1 MVLVMI
7 RNIKLLYSPIKSK
20 NQKDKINNTMK
31 ATHFS
36 IGLGF
41 ILLLASCMQD
51 KTKNGD
57 IKTILFEDKYTD
69 LTEKLDCQFIP
80 LETNDSCLIDSVS
93 DMVFD
98 SSRLYLIDGKSNLVF
113 AFSLS
118 GEFISQVGN
127 VGSGP
132 SEYQYPVNLHIDKI
146 KQELIVA
153 DANTPKLVYYDLKT
167 LKYKRQLRSDD
178 YFTNCAWLPN
188 GDIILASG
196 SSYVTPKRERFYAQI
211 TDENLKRKQYVCPR
225 SFDPQ
230 YRLAIGSVFYT
241 FQDQVYLN
249 LPFLHSVY
257 QINETTCEETY
268 AIELKGFQ
276 MPDQNWLKANAEE
289 NYFAALSH
297 SDYVSAI
304 QCQETNRYLYATF
317 LVGGSKDYIAFYDKE
332 QRNSM
337 IYSGYDFIKE
347 TSLNGLSKVITT
359 YNDTFVATINPD
371 VLKEKGTTIEE
382 LTQLSQSLPAESN
395 PILCLFTFK

>member
-1 MVLVMI
+1 
-7 RNIKLLYSPIKSK
+7 
-20 NQKDKINNTMK
+20 MK
-31 ATHFS
+31 P
-36 IGLGF
+36 LGF
-41 ILLLASCMQD
+41 AILSFSLLILACQD
-51 KTKNGD
+51 MRKSDEKG
-57 IKTILFEDKYTD
+57 TIVFSQSSSNEWLS
-69 LTEKLDCQFIP
+69 KLDCQFIP
-80 LETNDSCLIDSVS
+80 LETNDSCLVSTVS

-118 GEFISQVGN
+118 GEFISQVGD

-132 SEYQYPVNLHIDKI
+132 SEYQYPVNLHIDKT

-211 TDENLKRKQYVCPR
+211 TDENLKRKQYICPC

-304 QCQETNRYLYATF
+304 QCQETNRYLYTTF

-332 QRNSM
+332 LKSSM

-382 LTQLSQSLPAESN
+382 LAQLSQSLPAESN

>member
-1 MVLVMI
+1 
-7 RNIKLLYSPIKSK
+7 
-20 NQKDKINNTMK
+20 MK
-31 ATHFS
+31 P
-36 IGLGF
+36 LGF
-41 ILLLASCMQD
+41 AILSFSLLILACQD
-51 KTKNGD
+51 MRKSDEKG
-57 IKTILFEDKYTD
+57 TIVFSQSSSNEWLS
-69 LTEKLDCQFIP
+69 KLDCQFIP
-80 LETNDSCLIDSVS
+80 LETNDSCLVSTVS

-132 SEYQYPVNLHIDKI
+132 SEYQYPVNLHIDKT

-211 TDENLKRKQYVCPR
+211 TDENLKRKQYICPC

-230 YRLAIGSVFYT
+230 YRLAIGPVFYT

-257 QINETTCEETY
+257 QISETTCEETY

-304 QCQETNRYLYATF
+304 QCQETNRYLYVTF

-332 QRNSM
+332 QKSSM

-382 LTQLSQSLPAESN
+382 LAQLSQSLPAESN

>member
-1 MVLVMI
+1 MKHLGIAVLSFS
-7 RNIKLLYSPIKSK
+7 LLILACQDMRKSDEK
-20 NQKDKINNTMK
+20 GTIV
-31 ATHFS
+31 FS
-36 IGLGF
+36 QSSSNEWL
-41 ILLLASCMQD
+41 S
-51 KTKNGD
+51 
-57 IKTILFEDKYTD
+57 
-69 LTEKLDCQFIP
+69 KLDCQFIP
-80 LETNDSCLIDSVS
+80 LETNDSCLVSTVS
-93 DMVFD
+93 DIVFD

-132 SEYQYPVNLHIDKI
+132 SEYQYPVNLHIDKT

-188 GDIILASG
+188 GDIMLASG

-211 TDENLKRKQYVCPR
+211 TDENLKRKQYICPC

-276 MPDQNWLKANAEE
+276 MPDQNWLKANTEE
-289 NYFAALSH
+289 NYFAALSR

-304 QCQETNRYLYATF
+304 QCQETNRYLYTTF

-332 QRNSM
+332 QKSSM

-382 LTQLSQSLPAESN
+382 LAQLSQSLPAESN

>member
-1 MVLVMI
+1 
-7 RNIKLLYSPIKSK
+7 
-20 NQKDKINNTMK
+20 MK
-31 ATHFS
+31 P
-36 IGLGF
+36 LGF
-41 ILLLASCMQD
+41 AILSFSLLILACQD
-51 KTKNGD
+51 MRKSDEKG
-57 IKTILFEDKYTD
+57 TIVFSQSSSNEWLS
-69 LTEKLDCQFIP
+69 KLDCQFIP
-80 LETNDSCLIDSVS
+80 LETNDSCLIATVS

-118 GEFISQVGN
+118 GEFISQVGD

-132 SEYQYPVNLHIDKI
+132 SEYQYPVNLHIDKT

-211 TDENLKRKQYVCPR
+211 TDENLKRKQYICPC

-332 QRNSM
+332 QKSSM

-382 LTQLSQSLPAESN
+382 LAQLSQSLPAESN

>member
-1 MVLVMI
+1 MKHLGI
-7 RNIKLLYSPIKSK
+7 AILSFSLLILACQDMRKSDEK
-20 NQKDKINNTMK
+20 GTIV
-31 ATHFS
+31 FS
-36 IGLGF
+36 QSSSNEWL
-41 ILLLASCMQD
+41 S
-51 KTKNGD
+51 
-57 IKTILFEDKYTD
+57 
-69 LTEKLDCQFIP
+69 KLDCQFIP
-80 LETNDSCLIDSVS
+80 LETNDSCLVSTVS

-118 GEFISQVGN
+118 GEFISQVGD

-132 SEYQYPVNLHIDKI
+132 SEYQYPVNLHIDKT

-211 TDENLKRKQYVCPR
+211 TDENLKRKQYICPC

-304 QCQETNRYLYATF
+304 QCQETNRYLYVTF

-332 QRNSM
+332 QKSSM

-382 LTQLSQSLPAESN
+382 LAQLSQSLPAESN

>member
-1 MVLVMI
+1 
-7 RNIKLLYSPIKSK
+7 
-20 NQKDKINNTMK
+20 MK
-31 ATHFS
+31 P
-36 IGLGF
+36 LGF
-41 ILLLASCMQD
+41 AILSFSLLILACQD
-51 KTKNGD
+51 MRKSDEKG
-57 IKTILFEDKYTD
+57 TIVFSQSSSNEWLS
-69 LTEKLDCQFIP
+69 KLDCQFIP
-80 LETNDSCLIDSVS
+80 LETNDSSLVSTVS

-118 GEFISQVGN
+118 GEFISQVGD

-132 SEYQYPVNLHIDKI
+132 SEYQYPVNLHIDKT

-211 TDENLKRKQYVCPR
+211 TDENLKRKQYICPC

-276 MPDQNWLKANAEE
+276 MPDQNWLKVNAEE

-304 QCQETNRYLYATF
+304 QCQETNRYLYVTF

-332 QRNSM
+332 QKSSM

-382 LTQLSQSLPAESN
+382 LAQLSQSLPAESN

>member
-1 MVLVMI
+1 M
-7 RNIKLLYSPIKSK
+7 S
-20 NQKDKINNTMK
+20 
-31 ATHFS
+31 
-36 IGLGF
+36 
-41 ILLLASCMQD
+41 
-51 KTKNGD
+51 
-57 IKTILFEDKYTD
+57 
-69 LTEKLDCQFIP
+69 KLDCQFIP
-80 LETNDSCLIDSVS
+80 LETNDSCLIASVS

-132 SEYQYPVNLHIDKI
+132 SEYQYPVNLHIDKT

-211 TDENLKRKQYVCPR
+211 TDENLKRKQYVCPC

-230 YRLAIGSVFYT
+230 YRLAIGPVFYT

-257 QINETTCEETY
+257 QISETTCEETY

-276 MPDQNWLKANAEE
+276 IPDQNWLKANAEE

-304 QCQETNRYLYATF
+304 QCQETNRYLYVTF

-332 QRNSM
+332 QKSSM

-382 LTQLSQSLPAESN
+382 LAQLSQSLPAESN

>member
-1 MVLVMI
+1 
-7 RNIKLLYSPIKSK
+7 
-20 NQKDKINNTMK
+20 MK
-31 ATHFS
+31 P
-36 IGLGF
+36 LGF
-41 ILLLASCMQD
+41 AILSFSLLLLACQD
-51 KTKNGD
+51 MRKSNEKG
-57 IKTILFEDKYTD
+57 TIVFSQSSSNEWLS
-69 LTEKLDCQFIP
+69 KLDCQFIP
-80 LETNDSCLIDSVS
+80 LETNDNCLVSTVS

-118 GEFISQVGN
+118 GEFISQIGN

-132 SEYQYPVNLHIDKI
+132 SEYQYPVNLHIDKT

-211 TDENLKRKQYVCPR
+211 TDENLKRKQYVCPC

-249 LPFLHSVY
+249 LSFLHSVY
-257 QINETTCEETY
+257 QISETTCEETY

-304 QCQETNRYLYATF
+304 QCQETNRYLYVTF

-332 QRNSM
+332 QKSSM
-337 IYSGYDFIKE
+337 IYSGYNFIKE

-382 LTQLSQSLPAESN
+382 LAQLSQSLPAESN

>member
-1 MVLVMI
+1 MKHLGI
-7 RNIKLLYSPIKSK
+7 AILSFSLLILACQDMRKSDEK
-20 NQKDKINNTMK
+20 GTIV
-31 ATHFS
+31 FS
-36 IGLGF
+36 QSSSNEWL
-41 ILLLASCMQD
+41 S
-51 KTKNGD
+51 
-57 IKTILFEDKYTD
+57 
-69 LTEKLDCQFIP
+69 KLDCQFIP
-80 LETNDSCLIDSVS
+80 LETNDSCLVSTVS

-118 GEFISQVGN
+118 GEFISQVGD

-132 SEYQYPVNLHIDKI
+132 SEYQYPVNLHIDKT

-211 TDENLKRKQYVCPR
+211 TDENLKRKQYICPC

-257 QINETTCEETY
+257 QISETTCEETY

-304 QCQETNRYLYATF
+304 QCQETNRYLYTTF

-332 QRNSM
+332 QKSSM

-382 LTQLSQSLPAESN
+382 LVQLSQSLPAESN

>member
-1 MVLVMI
+1 
-7 RNIKLLYSPIKSK
+7 
-20 NQKDKINNTMK
+20 MK
-31 ATHFS
+31 P
-36 IGLGF
+36 LGF
-41 ILLLASCMQD
+41 AILSFSLLILACQD
-51 KTKNGD
+51 MRKSNEKG
-57 IKTILFEDKYTD
+57 TIVFSQSSSNEWLS
-69 LTEKLDCQFIP
+69 KLDCQFIP
-80 LETNDSCLIDSVS
+80 LETNDSCLVSTVS

-132 SEYQYPVNLHIDKI
+132 SEYQYPVNLHIDKT
-146 KQELIVA
+146 KQELVVA
-153 DANTPKLVYYDLKT
+153 DANTPKLVYYDLNT

-211 TDENLKRKQYVCPR
+211 TDENLKRKQYICPC

-257 QINETTCEETY
+257 QINETTCQETY

-276 MPDQNWLKANAEE
+276 MPDQNWLKANAE
-289 NYFAALSH
+289 
-297 SDYVSAI
+297 
-304 QCQETNRYLYATF
+304 
-317 LVGGSKDYIAFYDKE
+317 
-332 QRNSM
+332 
-337 IYSGYDFIKE
+337 
-347 TSLNGLSKVITT
+347 
-359 YNDTFVATINPD
+359 
-371 VLKEKGTTIEE
+371 
-382 LTQLSQSLPAESN
+382 
-395 PILCLFTFK
+395 

>member
-1 MVLVMI
+1 
-7 RNIKLLYSPIKSK
+7 
-20 NQKDKINNTMK
+20 MK
-31 ATHFS
+31 P
-36 IGLGF
+36 LGF
-41 ILLLASCMQD
+41 AILSFSLLILACQD
-51 KTKNGD
+51 MRKSDEKG
-57 IKTILFEDKYTD
+57 TIVFYQSSSNEWLS
-69 LTEKLDCQFIP
+69 KLDCQFIP
-80 LETNDSCLIDSVS
+80 LETNDSCLVSTVS

-118 GEFISQVGN
+118 GEFISQVGD

-132 SEYQYPVNLHIDKI
+132 SEYQYPVNLHIDKT

-211 TDENLKRKQYVCPR
+211 TDENLKRKQYICPC

-241 FQDQVYLN
+241 FQDQVFLN

-332 QRNSM
+332 QKSSM

-382 LTQLSQSLPAESN
+382 LAQLSQSLPAESN

>member
-1 MVLVMI
+1 
-7 RNIKLLYSPIKSK
+7 
-20 NQKDKINNTMK
+20 MK
-31 ATHFS
+31 P
-36 IGLGF
+36 LGF
-41 ILLLASCMQD
+41 AILSFSLLILACQD
-51 KTKNGD
+51 MRKSNEKG
-57 IKTILFEDKYTD
+57 TIVFSQSSSNEWLS
-69 LTEKLDCQFIP
+69 KLDCQFIP
-80 LETNDSCLIDSVS
+80 LETNDSCLVSNVS
-93 DMVFD
+93 DVVFD

-113 AFSLS
+113 ALSLS

-132 SEYQYPVNLHIDKI
+132 SEYQYPVNLHIDKT

-211 TDENLKRKQYVCPR
+211 TDENLKRKQYVCPC

-257 QINETTCEETY
+257 QISETTCEETY

-332 QRNSM
+332 QRSSM

-382 LTQLSQSLPAESN
+382 LAQLSQSLPAESN

>member
-1 MVLVMI
+1 M
-7 RNIKLLYSPIKSK
+7 KSLG
-20 NQKDKINNTMK
+20 I
-31 ATHFS
+31 AILSFS
-36 IGLGF
+36 L
-41 ILLLASCMQD
+41 LLLACQD
-51 KTKNGD
+51 MRKSDEKG
-57 IKTILFEDKYTD
+57 TIVFSQSSSNEWLS
-69 LTEKLDCQFIP
+69 KLDCQFIP
-80 LETNDSCLIDSVS
+80 LETNDSCLIASVS

>member
-1 MVLVMI
+1 MI

-80 LETNDSCLIDSVS
+80 LETNDSCLIASVS

-347 TSLNGLSKVITT
+347 TSSLNGLSKVITT

>member
-1 MVLVMI
+1 
-7 RNIKLLYSPIKSK
+7 
-20 NQKDKINNTMK
+20 MK
-31 ATHFS
+31 P
-36 IGLGF
+36 LGF
-41 ILLLASCMQD
+41 AILSFSLLILACQD
-51 KTKNGD
+51 MRKSDEKG
-57 IKTILFEDKYTD
+57 TIVFSQSSSNEWLS
-69 LTEKLDCQFIP
+69 KLDCQFIP
-80 LETNDSCLIDSVS
+80 LETNDSCLVSTVS

-118 GEFISQVGN
+118 GEFISQVGD

-132 SEYQYPVNLHIDKI
+132 SEYQYPVNLHIDKT

-332 QRNSM
+332 QKSSM

>member
-1 MVLVMI
+1 
-7 RNIKLLYSPIKSK
+7 
-20 NQKDKINNTMK
+20 MK
-31 ATHFS
+31 P
-36 IGLGF
+36 LGF
-41 ILLLASCMQD
+41 AILSFSLLILACQD
-51 KTKNGD
+51 MRKSNEKG
-57 IKTILFEDKYTD
+57 TIVFSQSSSNEWLS
-69 LTEKLDCQFIP
+69 KLDCQFIP
-80 LETNDSCLIDSVS
+80 LETNDSCLVATVS

-118 GEFISQVGN
+118 GEFISQVGD

-132 SEYQYPVNLHIDKI
+132 SEYQYPVNLHIDKN

-211 TDENLKRKQYVCPR
+211 TDENLKRKQYICPC

-241 FQDQVYLN
+241 FQDQVFLN
-249 LPFLHSVY
+249 LPFLHSIY
-257 QINETTCEETY
+257 QISETTCEETY

-289 NYFAALSH
+289 NYFAALSR

-304 QCQETNRYLYATF
+304 QCQETNRYLYTTF

-332 QRNSM
+332 QRSSM

-382 LTQLSQSLPAESN
+382 LAQLSQSLPAESN

>member
-1 MVLVMI
+1 MKHLGI
-7 RNIKLLYSPIKSK
+7 AILSFSLLILACQDMRKSDEK
-20 NQKDKINNTMK
+20 VTIV
-31 ATHFS
+31 FS
-36 IGLGF
+36 QSSSNEWL
-41 ILLLASCMQD
+41 S
-51 KTKNGD
+51 
-57 IKTILFEDKYTD
+57 
-69 LTEKLDCQFIP
+69 KLDCQFIP
-80 LETNDSCLIDSVS
+80 LETNDSCLIASVS

-132 SEYQYPVNLHIDKI
+132 SEYQYPVNLHIDKT

-211 TDENLKRKQYVCPR
+211 TDENLKRKQYICPC

-257 QINETTCEETY
+257 QISETTYEETY

-304 QCQETNRYLYATF
+304 QCQETNRYLYTTF

-332 QRNSM
+332 QRSSM

-382 LTQLSQSLPAESN
+382 LAQLSQSLPAESN

>member
-1 MVLVMI
+1 
-7 RNIKLLYSPIKSK
+7 
-20 NQKDKINNTMK
+20 MK
-31 ATHFS
+31 P
-36 IGLGF
+36 LGF
-41 ILLLASCMQD
+41 AILSFSLLILACQD
-51 KTKNGD
+51 MRKSDEKG
-57 IKTILFEDKYTD
+57 TIVFSQSSSNEWLS
-69 LTEKLDCQFIP
+69 KLDCQFIP
-80 LETNDSCLIDSVS
+80 LETNDSCLVSTVS

-118 GEFISQVGN
+118 GEFISQVGD

-132 SEYQYPVNLHIDKI
+132 SEYQYPVNLHIDKT

-211 TDENLKRKQYVCPR
+211 TDENLKRKQYICPC

-230 YRLAIGSVFYT
+230 YRLVIGSVFYT

-257 QINETTCEETY
+257 QISETTCEETY

-304 QCQETNRYLYATF
+304 QCQETNRYLYVTF

-332 QRNSM
+332 QKSSM

-382 LTQLSQSLPAESN
+382 LAQLSQSLPAESN

>member
-1 MVLVMI
+1 
-7 RNIKLLYSPIKSK
+7 
-20 NQKDKINNTMK
+20 MK
-31 ATHFS
+31 P
-36 IGLGF
+36 LGF
-41 ILLLASCMQD
+41 AILSFSLLILACQD
-51 KTKNGD
+51 MRKSNEKG
-57 IKTILFEDKYTD
+57 TIVFSQSSSNEWLS
-69 LTEKLDCQFIP
+69 KLDCQFIP
-80 LETNDSCLIDSVS
+80 LETNDSCLVSTVS

-118 GEFISQVGN
+118 GEFISQVGD

-132 SEYQYPVNLHIDKI
+132 SEYQYPVNLHIDKT

-211 TDENLKRKQYVCPR
+211 TDENLKRKQYICPC

-304 QCQETNRYLYATF
+304 QCQETNRYLYTTF

-332 QRNSM
+332 QKSSM

-382 LTQLSQSLPAESN
+382 LAQLSQSLPAESN

>member
-1 MVLVMI
+1 
-7 RNIKLLYSPIKSK
+7 
-20 NQKDKINNTMK
+20 MK
-31 ATHFS
+31 P
-36 IGLGF
+36 LGF
-41 ILLLASCMQD
+41 AILSFSLLILACQD
-51 KTKNGD
+51 MRKSDEKG
-57 IKTILFEDKYTD
+57 TIVFSQSSSNEWLS
-69 LTEKLDCQFIP
+69 KLDCQFIP
-80 LETNDSCLIDSVS
+80 LETNDSCLVSTVS

-118 GEFISQVGN
+118 GEFISQVGD

-132 SEYQYPVNLHIDKI
+132 SEYQYPVNLHIDKT

-211 TDENLKRKQYVCPR
+211 TDENLKRKQYICPC

-304 QCQETNRYLYATF
+304 QCQETNRYLYTTF

-332 QRNSM
+332 QKSSM

>member
-1 MVLVMI
+1 
-7 RNIKLLYSPIKSK
+7 
-20 NQKDKINNTMK
+20 MK
-31 ATHFS
+31 P
-36 IGLGF
+36 LGF
-41 ILLLASCMQD
+41 AILSFSLLILACQD
-51 KTKNGD
+51 MRKSDEKG
-57 IKTILFEDKYTD
+57 TIVFSQSSSNEWLS
-69 LTEKLDCQFIP
+69 KLDCQFIP
-80 LETNDSCLIDSVS
+80 LETNDSCLIASVS

-118 GEFISQVGN
+118 GEFISQVGD

-132 SEYQYPVNLHIDKI
+132 SEYQYPVNLHIDKT

-211 TDENLKRKQYVCPR
+211 TDENLKRKQYICPC

-230 YRLAIGSVFYT
+230 YRLAIGPIFYT

-257 QINETTCEETY
+257 QISETTCEETY

-304 QCQETNRYLYATF
+304 QCQETNRYLYVTF

-332 QRNSM
+332 QKSSM

-382 LTQLSQSLPAESN
+382 LAQLSQSLPAESN

>member
-1 MVLVMI
+1 
-7 RNIKLLYSPIKSK
+7 
-20 NQKDKINNTMK
+20 MK
-31 ATHFS
+31 P
-36 IGLGF
+36 LGF
-41 ILLLASCMQD
+41 AILSFSLLILACQD
-51 KTKNGD
+51 MRKSNEKG
-57 IKTILFEDKYTD
+57 TIVFSQSSSNEWLS
-69 LTEKLDCQFIP
+69 KLDYQFIP
-80 LETNDSCLIDSVS
+80 LETNDSCLVSTVS

-118 GEFISQVGN
+118 GEFISQVGD

-132 SEYQYPVNLHIDKI
+132 SEYQYPVNLHIDKT

-188 GDIILASG
+188 GDILLASG

-211 TDENLKRKQYVCPR
+211 TDENLKRKQYICPC

-289 NYFAALSH
+289 NYFAALSR

-304 QCQETNRYLYATF
+304 QCQETNRYLYTTF

-332 QRNSM
+332 QKSSM

-382 LTQLSQSLPAESN
+382 LAQLSQSLPAESN

>member
-1 MVLVMI
+1 
-7 RNIKLLYSPIKSK
+7 
-20 NQKDKINNTMK
+20 MK
-31 ATHFS
+31 P
-36 IGLGF
+36 LGF
-41 ILLLASCMQD
+41 AILSFSLLILACQD
-51 KTKNGD
+51 MRKSDEKG
-57 IKTILFEDKYTD
+57 TIVFSQSSSNEWLS
-69 LTEKLDCQFIP
+69 KLDCQFIP
-80 LETNDSCLIDSVS
+80 LETNDSCLIASVS

-98 SSRLYLIDGKSNLVF
+98 SSRLYLIDGKSNLIF

-118 GEFISQVGN
+118 GEFISQIGN

-132 SEYQYPVNLHIDKI
+132 SEYQYPVNLHIDKT

-178 YFTNCAWLPN
+178 YFTNCAWFPN

-211 TDENLKRKQYVCPR
+211 TDENLKRKQYICPC

-257 QINETTCEETY
+257 QISETTCEETY

-332 QRNSM
+332 QKSSM

-382 LTQLSQSLPAESN
+382 LAQLSQSLPAESN

>member
-1 MVLVMI
+1 MKHLGIAVLSFS
-7 RNIKLLYSPIKSK
+7 LLILACQDMRKSDEK
-20 NQKDKINNTMK
+20 GTIV
-31 ATHFS
+31 FS
-36 IGLGF
+36 QSSSNEWL
-41 ILLLASCMQD
+41 S
-51 KTKNGD
+51 
-57 IKTILFEDKYTD
+57 
-69 LTEKLDCQFIP
+69 KLDCQFIP
-80 LETNDSCLIDSVS
+80 LETNDSCLVSTVS

-118 GEFISQVGN
+118 GEFISQVGD

-132 SEYQYPVNLHIDKI
+132 SEYQYPVNLHIDKT

-153 DANTPKLVYYDLKT
+153 DANTPKLVYYDLNT

-211 TDENLKRKQYVCPR
+211 TDENLKRKQYVCPC

-257 QINETTCEETY
+257 QISETTCEETY

-304 QCQETNRYLYATF
+304 QCQETNRYLYTTF

-382 LTQLSQSLPAESN
+382 LAQLSQSLPAESN

>member
-1 MVLVMI
+1 
-7 RNIKLLYSPIKSK
+7 
-20 NQKDKINNTMK
+20 MK
-31 ATHFS
+31 P
-36 IGLGF
+36 LGF
-41 ILLLASCMQD
+41 AILSFSLLILACQD
-51 KTKNGD
+51 MRKSDEKG
-57 IKTILFEDKYTD
+57 TIVFSQSSSNEWLS
-69 LTEKLDCQFIP
+69 KLDCQFIP
-80 LETNDSCLIDSVS
+80 LETNDSCLIASVS

-98 SSRLYLIDGKSNLVF
+98 SSRLYLIDGKSNLIF

-132 SEYQYPVNLHIDKI
+132 SEYQYPVNLHIDKT

-211 TDENLKRKQYVCPR
+211 TDENLKRKQYICPC

-241 FQDQVYLN
+241 FQDQVFLN

-332 QRNSM
+332 QKSSM

-382 LTQLSQSLPAESN
+382 LAQLSQSLPAESN

>member
-1 MVLVMI
+1 MKHLGI
-7 RNIKLLYSPIKSK
+7 AILSFSLLILACQDMRKSDEK
-20 NQKDKINNTMK
+20 GTIV
-31 ATHFS
+31 FS
-36 IGLGF
+36 QSSSNEWL
-41 ILLLASCMQD
+41 S
-51 KTKNGD
+51 
-57 IKTILFEDKYTD
+57 
-69 LTEKLDCQFIP
+69 KLDCQFIP
-80 LETNDSCLIDSVS
+80 LETNDSCLVATVS

-132 SEYQYPVNLHIDKI
+132 SEYQYPVNLHIDKT

-211 TDENLKRKQYVCPR
+211 ADENLKRKQYICPC

-241 FQDQVYLN
+241 FQDQVFLN
-249 LPFLHSVY
+249 LPFLHSIY

-304 QCQETNRYLYATF
+304 QCQETNRYLYVTF

-332 QRNSM
+332 QKSSM

-382 LTQLSQSLPAESN
+382 LAQLSQSLPAESN

>member
-1 MVLVMI
+1 MM
-7 RNIKLLYSPIKSK
+7 KSLG
-20 NQKDKINNTMK
+20 I
-31 ATHFS
+31 AILSFS
-36 IGLGF
+36 L
-41 ILLLASCMQD
+41 LLLACQD
-51 KTKNGD
+51 MRKSDEKG
-57 IKTILFEDKYTD
+57 TIVFSQSSSNEWLS
-69 LTEKLDCQFIP
+69 KLDCQFIP
-80 LETNDSCLIDSVS
+80 LETNDSCLIASVS

>member
-1 MVLVMI
+1 
-7 RNIKLLYSPIKSK
+7 
-20 NQKDKINNTMK
+20 MK
-31 ATHFS
+31 P
-36 IGLGF
+36 LGF
-41 ILLLASCMQD
+41 AILSFSLLILACQD
-51 KTKNGD
+51 MRKSNEKG
-57 IKTILFEDKYTD
+57 TIVFSQSSSNEWLS
-69 LTEKLDCQFIP
+69 KLDCQFIP
-80 LETNDSCLIDSVS
+80 LETNDSCLVATVS

-118 GEFISQVGN
+118 GEFISQVGD

-132 SEYQYPVNLHIDKI
+132 SEYQYPVNLHIDKN

-153 DANTPKLVYYDLKT
+153 DANTPKLVYYDLNT

-211 TDENLKRKQYVCPR
+211 TDENLKRKQYICPC

-249 LPFLHSVY
+249 FPFLHSVY
-257 QINETTCEETY
+257 QISETTCEETY

-289 NYFAALSH
+289 NYFAALSR

-304 QCQETNRYLYATF
+304 QCQETNRYLYTTF

-332 QRNSM
+332 QKSSM

-382 LTQLSQSLPAESN
+382 LAQLSQSLPAESN

>member
-1 MVLVMI
+1 
-7 RNIKLLYSPIKSK
+7 
-20 NQKDKINNTMK
+20 MK
-31 ATHFS
+31 P
-36 IGLGF
+36 LGF
-41 ILLLASCMQD
+41 AILSFSLLILACQD
-51 KTKNGD
+51 MRKSDEKG
-57 IKTILFEDKYTD
+57 TIVFSQSSSNEWLS
-69 LTEKLDCQFIP
+69 KLDCQFIP
-80 LETNDSCLIDSVS
+80 LETNDSCLVSTVS

-118 GEFISQVGN
+118 GEFISQVGD

-132 SEYQYPVNLHIDKI
+132 SEYQYPVNLHIDKT

-211 TDENLKRKQYVCPR
+211 TDENLKRKQYICPC

-241 FQDQVYLN
+241 FQDQVFLN

-332 QRNSM
+332 QKSSM

>member
-1 MVLVMI
+1 MALVMI
-7 RNIKLLYSPIKSK
+7 RNIKLLYSHIKSK
-20 NQKDKINNTMK
+20 NQKDKISNTMK

-80 LETNDSCLIDSVS
+80 LETNDSCLIASVS

>member
-1 MVLVMI
+1 
-7 RNIKLLYSPIKSK
+7 
-20 NQKDKINNTMK
+20 MK
-31 ATHFS
+31 P
-36 IGLGF
+36 LGF
-41 ILLLASCMQD
+41 AILSFSLLILACQD
-51 KTKNGD
+51 MRKSDEKG
-57 IKTILFEDKYTD
+57 TIVFSQSSSNEWLS
-69 LTEKLDCQFIP
+69 KLDCQFIP
-80 LETNDSCLIDSVS
+80 LETNDSCLVSTVS

-118 GEFISQVGN
+118 GEFISQVGD

-132 SEYQYPVNLHIDKI
+132 SEYQYPVNLHIDKT

-178 YFTNCAWLPN
+178 YFTNCAWVPN

-211 TDENLKRKQYVCPR
+211 TDENLKRKQYICPC

-304 QCQETNRYLYATF
+304 QCQETNRYLYTTF

-332 QRNSM
+332 QKSSM

>member
-1 MVLVMI
+1 
-7 RNIKLLYSPIKSK
+7 
-20 NQKDKINNTMK
+20 MK
-31 ATHFS
+31 P
-36 IGLGF
+36 LGF
-41 ILLLASCMQD
+41 AILSFSLLILACQD
-51 KTKNGD
+51 MRKSDEKG
-57 IKTILFEDKYTD
+57 TIVFSQSSSNEWLS
-69 LTEKLDCQFIP
+69 KLDCQFIP
-80 LETNDSCLIDSVS
+80 LETNDSCLVSTVS
-93 DMVFD
+93 DIVFD

-118 GEFISQVGN
+118 GEFISQVGD

-132 SEYQYPVNLHIDKI
+132 SEYQYPVNLHIDKT

-211 TDENLKRKQYVCPR
+211 TDENLKRKQYICPC

-317 LVGGSKDYIAFYDKE
+317 LVGGSKDYIAFYDKK

>member
-1 MVLVMI
+1 
-7 RNIKLLYSPIKSK
+7 
-20 NQKDKINNTMK
+20 MK
-31 ATHFS
+31 P
-36 IGLGF
+36 LGF
-41 ILLLASCMQD
+41 AILSFSLLILACQD
-51 KTKNGD
+51 MRKSDEKG
-57 IKTILFEDKYTD
+57 TIVFSQSSSNEWLS
-69 LTEKLDCQFIP
+69 KLDCQFIP
-80 LETNDSCLIDSVS
+80 LETNDSCLVSTVS

-118 GEFISQVGN
+118 GEFISQVGD

-132 SEYQYPVNLHIDKI
+132 SEYQYPVNLHIDKT

-153 DANTPKLVYYDLKT
+153 DANTPKLAYYDLKT

-211 TDENLKRKQYVCPR
+211 TDENLKRKQYICPC

-241 FQDQVYLN
+241 FQDQVFLN

-332 QRNSM
+332 QKSSM

-382 LTQLSQSLPAESN
+382 LAQLSQSLPAESN

>member
-1 MVLVMI
+1 MKHLGI
-7 RNIKLLYSPIKSK
+7 AILSFSLLILACQDMRKSDEK
-20 NQKDKINNTMK
+20 GTIV
-31 ATHFS
+31 FS
-36 IGLGF
+36 QSSSNEWL
-41 ILLLASCMQD
+41 S
-51 KTKNGD
+51 
-57 IKTILFEDKYTD
+57 
-69 LTEKLDCQFIP
+69 KLDCQFIP
-80 LETNDSCLIDSVS
+80 LETNDSCLVATVS

-118 GEFISQVGN
+118 GEFISQVGD

-132 SEYQYPVNLHIDKI
+132 SEYQYPVNLHIDKT

-211 TDENLKRKQYVCPR
+211 TDENLKRKQYVCPC

-257 QINETTCEETY
+257 QISETTCEETY

-276 MPDQNWLKANAEE
+276 IPDQNWLKANAEE

-297 SDYVSAI
+297 SDYVSAT
-304 QCQETNRYLYATF
+304 QCQETNRYLYVNF

-332 QRNSM
+332 QKSSM

-382 LTQLSQSLPAESN
+382 LAQLSQSLPAESN

>member
-1 MVLVMI
+1 MKHLGI
-7 RNIKLLYSPIKSK
+7 AILSFSLLILACQDMRKSDEK
-20 NQKDKINNTMK
+20 GTIV
-31 ATHFS
+31 FS
-36 IGLGF
+36 QSSSNEWL
-41 ILLLASCMQD
+41 S
-51 KTKNGD
+51 
-57 IKTILFEDKYTD
+57 
-69 LTEKLDCQFIP
+69 KLDCQFIP
-80 LETNDSCLIDSVS
+80 LETNDSCLVATVS

-118 GEFISQVGN
+118 GEFISQVGD

-132 SEYQYPVNLHIDKI
+132 SEYQYPVNLHIDKT

-211 TDENLKRKQYVCPR
+211 TDENLKRKQYICPC

-304 QCQETNRYLYATF
+304 QCQETNRYLYTTF

-332 QRNSM
+332 QKSSM

-382 LTQLSQSLPAESN
+382 LAQLSQSLPAESN

>member
-1 MVLVMI
+1 
-7 RNIKLLYSPIKSK
+7 
-20 NQKDKINNTMK
+20 MK
-31 ATHFS
+31 P
-36 IGLGF
+36 LGF
-41 ILLLASCMQD
+41 AILSFSLLILACQD
-51 KTKNGD
+51 MRKSNEKG
-57 IKTILFEDKYTD
+57 TIVFSQSSSNEWLS
-69 LTEKLDCQFIP
+69 KLDCQFIP
-80 LETNDSCLIDSVS
+80 LETNDSCLVSNVS
-93 DMVFD
+93 DVVFD

-132 SEYQYPVNLHIDKI
+132 SEYQYPVNLHIDKT

-211 TDENLKRKQYVCPR
+211 TDENLKRKQYVCPC

-257 QINETTCEETY
+257 QISETTCEETY

-332 QRNSM
+332 QRSSM

-382 LTQLSQSLPAESN
+382 LAQLSQSLPAESN